1 MPNRRI
7 LSLWF
12 PRLGAERLIRQDPGL
27 GTAPFATVRD
37 AGNAQV
43 LGALSAAAS
52 AAGLYPGQPLRDA
65 HAACADL
72 LTRRANPHREAAFLG
87 VLHRWA
93 AKFSPWVGRK
103 EPDALVIDL
112 TGCAHLFGGEAAL
125 LAQVMLDCTDLGLSV
140 SPGIAD
146 TYGAA
151 WALARYG
158 GAVAGSHR
166 SGDAVDQEARATRS
180 RAGKRRH
187 WERGGAAPAL
197 PPVSTAL
204 PETETEAE
212 TGQGSKGRGDAVTS
226 HRTGRRTGQR
236 TGHRTG
242 REDDAGRG
250 AAVYPGAGTD
260 AGTGRDARIAPPGK
274 TYGALSALPIAAL
287 RLPGETVAQLSRL
300 GLRRIGD
307 LAGQP
312 RASLARRFGT
322 GLVYRLDQ
330 AMGAAPEPISPAAP
344 PERFSIRLSLP
355 DPIGLEADLL
365 AALDRMLPPLC
376 DKLRRKGRGARQLR
390 FEAYRADGSMQWL
403 GVGLARA
410 SADPERLRPLL
421 AMKVGEVDAGFGI
434 DMLRLDVTV
443 HEPVHAR
450 DPVGHAEAGRVVA
463 ARLSGQTALDDL
475 MGRLGA
481 RLGLEAIT
489 RRHPASSHIPEKS
502 ALTLAAAWSE
512 PATDWPAP
520 AAPRP
525 LLLWR
530 PEPVQATD
538 HPDPPRRFRWRGR
551 DFTATGLEGP
561 ERIAPEWWLEEP
573 DWRSGQ
579 RDYWQVETD
588 RGDRLWLYYAYG
600 GALSSGW
607 FCHGSFG

>member
-12 PRLGAERLIRQDPGL
+12 PRLGAERLIRQDPLL
-27 GTAPFATVRD
+27 GDLPFATVRD
-37 AGNAQV
+37 LGNAQV
-43 LGALSAAAS
+43 LGALSLRAS

-65 HAACADL
+65 HAATADL
-72 LTRRANPHREAAFLG
+72 LTRLANPHREAAFLG

-93 AKFSPWVGRK
+93 GKFSPWVARE

-125 LAQVMLDCTDLGLSV
+125 LDQVSLDCTDLGLSV
-140 SPGIAD
+140 RAGIAD
-146 TYGAA
+146 TLGAA

-158 GAVAGSHR
+158 EAEAGSHR

-187 WERGGAAPAL
+187 WERGGV
-197 PPVSTAL
+197 PPSIATA
-204 PETETEAE
+204 EAR
-212 TGQGSKGRGDAVTS
+212 S
-226 HRTGRRTGQR
+226 
-236 TGHRTG
+236 
-242 REDDAGRG
+242 
-250 AAVYPGAGTD
+250 
-260 AGTGRDARIAPPGK
+260 ARIAPPGK
-274 TYGALSALPIAAL
+274 TYGALAPLPVTAL
-287 RLPGETVAQLSRL
+287 RLADETVDQLARL

-312 RASLARRFGT
+312 RASLARRFGK

-344 PERFSIRLSLP
+344 PDRFSVRLSLP
-355 DPIGLEADLL
+355 DPIGREDDLL
-365 AALDRMLPPLC
+365 AGLDRMLPRLC
-376 DKLRRKGRGARQLR
+376 DTLRKKGRGARQLR
-390 FEAYRADGSMQWL
+390 LEAYRADQSMQWL
-403 GVGLARA
+403 NVGLARA
-410 SADPERLRPLL
+410 SHDPERLRPLL
-421 AMKVGEVDAGFGI
+421 AMKLSEIDAGFGI
-434 DMLRLDVTV
+434 DMLRLEATM
-443 HEPVHAR
+443 HEPIHAR

-475 MGRLGA
+475 VGRLGA

-489 RRHPASSHIPEKS
+489 RRHPAQSHIPEKS

-512 PATDWPAP
+512 PASEWPRAP
-520 AAPRP
+520 VPRP

-530 PEPVQATD
+530 PEPVHAAD
-538 HPDPPRRFRWRGR
+538 HPDPPARFRWRGR
-551 DFTATGLEGP
+551 DFTATGAEGP

-579 RDYWQVETD
+579 RDYWRVDTD
-588 RGDRLWLYYAYG
+588 RGDRLWLYYAHG

-607 FCHGSFG
+607 FCHGSFA